1 MIGRS
6 VPRKED
12 ERLVTGR
19 GCYVDDVRVPGML
32 HVVFL
37 RSMHAHANVAIRSCD
52 EARALAGVVAVATAA
67 DFPELS
73 QPLTELHEPGTLH
86 NPYCDKNVAP
96 HQILFPERVRHVG
109 EHFAAVIAESADIA
123 ADAAGLITVDYEP
136 LPVVAGWE
144 AAMRPESPRVHED
157 HDNVLAH
164 LKYELGSFDKAQ
176 ADADFLIEQR
186 LSMQSLKSMALECRG
201 SAAFWDPTTGVLN
214 VWSTSQQYYLVRDSI
229 AQLLKLPYES
239 VQVVARDVGGG
250 FGLKGTLHPEDIVV
264 PILAYKLK
272 RPLRWAETRSE
283 HMVAAHHSGDQVH
296 DVRVAA
302 KRDGTILGV
311 DVKIYK
317 DVGAYNHFEMV
328 VPTNTVNHLPTHYRI
343 PNVRAEAFSIATNKS
358 PVTPYRG
365 AGRLEATFTMDRILD
380 LVAHEAGLDPLEVR
394 RRNIIPGE
402 AMPYR
407 TGLIYRDS
415 VPVEYDGGD
424 YPAMLEKAIERSDYH
439 TWRKRQKEAPPDSTR
454 SIGIGISSYVEGGG
468 IGPCEGSLVKVDD
481 TGRVTV
487 CVGVNSQGQ
496 SHETTFAQICAKH
509 LGARLEDVTVI
520 GGDTKALSIGFGTGA
535 SRVLVNTGNAVFRSA
550 EAVKEKIRKLA
561 GALIECDPADIELK
575 DSRAFVTGA
584 PDTGLSF
591 GELAFAA
598 QRHKVMA
605 ECGGPGLVATEFFYP
620 RTVTWSAGVHVA
632 VIELDRE
639 TGKVKILAYVVA
651 HDSGVPI
658 NPAVVEGQIV
668 GGIAQGLGVG
678 LFEEVKYDEAGQLL
692 TGSMMDYAII
702 RADEMPDIVIE
713 HFEFPTKEN
722 PLGVRAVGES
732 GPISPPAV
740 LAAAIEDA
748 IGGGAR
754 ITRTPVNGSYINALL
769 GNGLPSQRES

>member
-32 HVVFL
+32 HVAFL

-144 AAMRPESPRVHED
+144 AAMRPELPRVHED

-250 FGLKGTLHPEDIVV
+250 LALKGTLHPEDIVV

-302 KRDGTILGV
+302 KRDGTILG
-311 DVKIYK
+311 
-317 DVGAYNHFEMV
+317 
-328 VPTNTVNHLPTHYRI
+328 
-343 PNVRAEAFSIATNKS
+343 
-358 PVTPYRG
+358 
-365 AGRLEATFTMDRILD
+365 
-380 LVAHEAGLDPLEVR
+380 R
-394 RRNIIPGE
+394 RRENLQGCRRIQPF
-402 AMPYR
+402 R
-407 TGLIYRDS
+407 
-415 VPVEYDGGD
+415 DGGAD
-424 YPAMLEKAIERSDYH
+424 EH
-439 TWRKRQKEAPPDSTR
+439 RQPSA
-454 SIGIGISSYVEGGG
+454 
-468 IGPCEGSLVKVDD
+468 D
-481 TGRVTV
+481 T
-487 CVGVNSQGQ
+487 
-496 SHETTFAQICAKH
+496 
-509 LGARLEDVTVI
+509 L
-520 GGDTKALSIGFGTGA
+520 
-535 SRVLVNTGNAVFRSA
+535 
-550 EAVKEKIRKLA
+550 
-561 GALIECDPADIELK
+561 
-575 DSRAFVTGA
+575 
-584 PDTGLSF
+584 PDT
-591 GELAFAA
+591 
-598 QRHKVMA
+598 
-605 ECGGPGLVATEFFYP
+605 
-620 RTVTWSAGVHVA
+620 
-632 VIELDRE
+632 
-639 TGKVKILAYVVA
+639 
-651 HDSGVPI
+651 
-658 NPAVVEGQIV
+658 
-668 GGIAQGLGVG
+668 
-678 LFEEVKYDEAGQLL
+678 
-692 TGSMMDYAII
+692 
-702 RADEMPDIVIE
+702 
-713 HFEFPTKEN
+713 
-722 PLGVRAVGES
+722 
-732 GPISPPAV
+732 
-740 LAAAIEDA
+740 
-748 IGGGAR
+748 
-754 ITRTPVNGSYINALL
+754 
-769 GNGLPSQRES
+769 

>member
-1 MIGRS
+1 M
-6 VPRKED
+6 
-12 ERLVTGR
+12 
-19 GCYVDDVRVPGML
+19 
-32 HVVFL
+32 
-37 RSMHAHANVAIRSCD
+37 
-52 EARALAGVVAVATAA
+52 
-67 DFPELS
+67 
-73 QPLTELHEPGTLH
+73 
-86 NPYCDKNVAP
+86 
-96 HQILFPERVRHVG
+96 G
-109 EHFAAVIAESADIA
+109 EHFAAVIAEFPEIA
-123 ADAAGLITVDYEP
+123 SDALAMIEVEEEP

-144 AAMRPESPRVHED
+144 AAMRPDSPRVHD
-157 HDNVLAH
+157 GHDNILAH
-164 LKYELGSFDKAQ
+164 LKYELGSFNKAL
-176 ADADFLIEQR
+176 ADAEFVIEER
-186 LSMQSLKSMALECRG
+186 LEMQSLKSMALECRG
-201 SAAFWDPTTGVLN
+201 SAAYWDSATGVLN

-264 PILAYKLK
+264 PVLAYKLK

-296 DVRVAA
+296 DIRVAA
-302 KRDGTILGV
+302 MRDGAILGI

-343 PNVRAEAFSIATNKS
+343 PNIRAEAWSIATNKS

-380 LVAHEAGLDPLEVR
+380 LVAREAGLDPLDVR

-424 YPAMLEKAIERSDYH
+424 YPAMLEKAIERADYQ
-439 TWRKRQKEAPPDSTR
+439 TWRKRQRETSNSMRK
-454 SIGIGISSYVEGGG
+454 IGIGISSYVEGGG

-496 SHETTFAQICAKH
+496 SHETTFAQICAEH
-509 LGARLEDVTVI
+509 LGARLEDVEVV
-520 GGDTKALSIGFGTGA
+520 GGDTRALSIGFGTGA
-535 SRVLVNTGNAVFRSA
+535 SRVLVNTGNAVFKSA
-550 EAVKEKIRKLA
+550 EAVKDKMRKLA
-561 GALIECDPADIELK
+561 GAMIECDPFDIELK
-575 DSRAFVTGA
+575 DSKAFVTGA
-584 PDTGLSF
+584 PGTAISFAELGL
-591 GELAFAA
+591 AA
-598 QRHKVMA
+598 QRNKVMA

-639 TGKVKILAYVVA
+639 TGKINILAYVVA
-651 HDSGVPI
+651 HDFGVPI
-658 NPAVVEGQIV
+658 NPAVVEGQII
-668 GGIAQGLGVG
+668 GGIAQGLGAG
-678 LFEEVKYDEAGQLL
+678 LFEEVEYDDAGQLL

-702 RADEMPDIVIE
+702 RADEMPEIVIE

-748 IGGGAR
+748 IGGEVR
-754 ITRTPVNGSYINALL
+754 VTKTPVNLRYIHELL
-769 GNGLPSQRES
+769 RSGAQQRS